1 MAKHAPMRATAL
13 LILVLGALSVVAAGC
28 GSEDAFQGAEPL
40 PPPAPQE
47 ALEGPVAP
55 ELTEPAPA
63 PSGPIEP
70 QTPAAAVLASASVE
84 TTDAGSA
91 QMAMD
96 FSMIMPGFD
105 VPFSFGMDGAF
116 DFDGQRGTMNLDYTG
131 LIEALGEDVPEAA
144 QALPDQMIMDGAVL
158 YMRFP
163 GFVELYP
170 DATEWIK
177 MDVQEL
183 AEQQGL
189 DFDLYSG
196 FNQSDPSQVL
206 QYLQS
211 AGSVEDVGM
220 ESIRGVK
227 TTHYQALV
235 DLTKVPELL
244 PAGEQTAL
252 EQSYE
257 QLIEQTGEEV
267 IPMDVWIDKQGRAR
281 RVSSR
286 MSFGLAS
293 GMPGASMKW
302 VMDLFDFGAEVDVS
316 PPPPDQVTDLSELLS
331 QFG

>member
-1 MAKHAPMRATAL
+1 MRAGAL
-13 LILVLGALSVVAAGC
+13 LILVLGVLSAVVAGC
-28 GSEDAFQGAEPL
+28 GSEEGFQGAEPL

-47 ALEGPVAP
+47 AVEEPVAP
-55 ELTEPAPA
+55 ELTEPAA
-63 PSGPIEP
+63 PPSEPIGPPMPE
-70 QTPAAAVLASASVE
+70 AAVLASASVE
-84 TTDAGSA
+84 TADAGSA
-91 QMAMD
+91 HMAMD
-96 FSMIMPGFD
+96 FSMIMPGFEA
-105 VPFSFGMDGAF
+105 PFAFGMDGAF
-116 DFDGQRGTMNLDYTG
+116 DFEGQRGTMNLDYTG
-131 LIEALGEDVPEAA
+131 LIDALGEDVPEAA
-144 QALPDQMIMDGAVL
+144 QALPDKMIMDGTVL

-183 AEQQGL
+183 AEQQGF

-211 AGSVEDVGM
+211 AGGVEELGT

-244 PAGEQTAL
+244 PPEQQTAL
-252 EQSYE
+252 QQSYE
-257 QLIEQTGEEV
+257 QLIDQTGEEV

-286 MSFGLAS
+286 MSFGIAS

-316 PPPPDQVTDLSELLS
+316 PPPPGQVTDFSELLA